1 MAFTAADL
9 RKGLKIELEGT
20 PYEVTEFE
28 FCKPGKGQAMYK
40 CRIKNMLIG
49 TTMEKTFRAVDKI
62 DQPNIESKTLAY
74 SYQEGDKY
82 VFMDNKTYEQ
92 VELHKDVL
100 GEQRFFLIPDLECE
114 VLFFNGRAMN
124 VTLPAFVIKEITDTE
139 PGARGNTAT
148 NVLKP
153 AKIDT
158 GFEVGVPI
166 FINRGDFIRIDTR
179 NGGKYVERVKQ
190 A

>member
-1 MAFTAADL
+1 MSFTAADL
-9 RKGLKIELEGT
+9 RKGLKIELEGI

-62 DQPNIESKTLAY
+62 DQPNIESKTLSY

-92 VELHKDVL
+92 VELHEDVL
-100 GEQRFFLIPDLECE
+100 GDQRFFLLPDLECE
-114 VLFFNGRAMN
+114 VLFFNGRAMT
-124 VTLPAFVIKEITDTE
+124 VTLPAFVIKEIIDTE

-158 GFEVGVPI
+158 GFEIGVPI

-179 NGGKYVERVKQ
+179 TGKYVERVKQ

>member
-9 RKGLKIELEGT
+9 RKGLKIEFEGI
-20 PYEVTEFE
+20 PYEVTDFE

-40 CRIKNMLIG
+40 CRLKNMLAG
-49 TTMEKTFRAVDKI
+49 NTMDKTFRAVDKI

-74 SYQEGDKY
+74 SYKEGDKY
-82 VFMDNKTYEQ
+82 IFMDNKTYEQ
-92 VELHKDVL
+92 VELHVDVL
-100 GEQRFFLIPDLECE
+100 GDQRFYLLEDLACE
-114 VLFFNGRAMN
+114 VLFYNGRAMS
-124 VTLPAFVIKEITDTE
+124 VTLPSFVIKQIVETE

-158 GFEVGVPI
+158 GLEVGVPI
-166 FINRGDFIRIDTR
+166 FINQGDYIRIDTR
-179 NGGKYVERVKQ
+179 TGAYVERVKQ
-190 A
+190 P

>member
-9 RKGLKIELEGT
+9 RKGLKIELEGI

-40 CRIKNMLIG
+40 CRIKNMIVG
-49 TTMEKTFRAVDKI
+49 NTMEKTFRAVDKI
-62 DQPNIESKTLAY
+62 DQPNIEAKTLAY

-114 VLFFNGRAMN
+114 VLFFNGRAMT

-158 GFEVGVPI
+158 GFEVGVPN

>member
-1 MAFTAADL
+1 MASYSTNEF
-9 RKGLKIELEGT
+9 RSGLKIMLDGD
-20 PYEVTEFE
+20 PYTIVENEFV
-28 FCKPGKGQAMYK
+28 KPGKGQAMYK
-40 CRIKNMLIG
+40 CRIKNMILG

-92 VELHKDVL
+92 VELHENVL
-100 GEQRFFLIPDLECE
+100 GDQRYFLLPDLECE
-114 VLFFNGRAMN
+114 VLFFNGRAMT

-158 GFEVGVPI
+158 GFEIGVPI
-166 FINRGDFIRIDTR
+166 FINQGDAIRIDTR
-179 NGGKYVERVKQ
+179 TGKYVERVKQ
-190 A
+190 G

>member
-9 RKGLKIELEGT
+9 RKGLKIEFEGI
-20 PYEVTEFE
+20 PYEVTDFE

-40 CRIKNMLIG
+40 CRLKNMLAG
-49 TTMEKTFRAVDKI
+49 NTMDKTFRAVDKI
-62 DQPNIESKTLAY
+62 DQPNIETKTLSY
-74 SYQEGDKY
+74 SYKEGDKY

-92 VELHKDVL
+92 VELHESVL
-100 GEQRFFLIPDLECE
+100 GGQRFFLLEDLECE
-114 VLFFNGRAMN
+114 VLFYNGRAMN
-124 VTLPAFVIKEITDTE
+124 VTLPAFVIKKIVETE
-139 PGARGNTAT
+139 PGARGDTAT

-158 GFEVGVPI
+158 GFEIGVPI
-166 FINRGDFIRIDTR
+166 FINQGDSIRIDTR
-179 NGGKYVERVKQ
+179 VGKYVERVKQ